1 MNLDVNPTKLIDTF
15 YLVNTFNNRH
25 HSTIK
30 MKTINVKPITYVD
43 FNKVDNKEDTKFN
56 VGDHVSVSKYNNN
69 FAKVYVPN
77 WSEKVSVI
85 QKVKNTVPW
94 IYVKENLNG

>member
-1 MNLDVNPTKLIDTF
+1 
-15 YLVNTFNNRH
+15 
-25 HSTIK
+25 

-77 WSEKVSVI
+77 WTEKVSVI

-94 IYVKENLNG
+94 IYVKENLNS

>member
-1 MNLDVNPTKLIDTF
+1 
-15 YLVNTFNNRH
+15 
-25 HSTIK
+25 
-30 MKTINVKPITYVD
+30 MKTINVKPSTYVD

-56 VGDHVSVSKYNNN
+56 VGDHVSVSKYNSN